1 VGNLAKPVGERP
13 PKKNPKFNPFRTTCD
28 QATSP
33 YSQEVMNI
41 LHILFIYKELEIQ
54 AAAMQRQLAAV
65 VSDPL
70 LLFRA

>member
-1 VGNLAKPVGERP
+1 MNV
-13 PKKNPKFNPFRTTCD
+13 FRALEGLGDC
-28 QATSP
+28 P

-41 LHILFIYKELEIQ
+41 PNLLFIYKELEIQ